1 MQSIALKI
9 SIPIILS
16 IFLFFGILGYH
27 SYTERR
33 AAFRRLVEQDSQT
46 VLRVAAQ
53 GIALLMEVESRDH
66 ILELMQN
73 ARAEMGASRL
83 EARSPD
89 GRYTL
94 RVSDPAVPPQGS
106 TEWLQ
111 VRVPLPARDTC
122 RRCHAM
128 ATQTEGYL
136 EVRRNIGP
144 LMAMARSWYTRA
156 SLTHLLASILL
167 SLSIAV
173 TVHWTVRRP
182 LQRLIGAMERVAQG
196 HWDVTLPI
204 QGQDEIASLARH
216 FNSMLERLRVYQEER
231 EREQRVKLQ
240 QAEHMMSVAE
250 MAASLAHEIKNPLA
264 GIQSALT
271 VLFEQEDLRPEAR
284 EVYESIIQDLSRIN
298 QVLEDLLQYA
308 RPRPIEWTAVD
319 LGSLVES
326 VVQRVFPRVREKG
339 LQLHTDLTADVPVV
353 QGDPHQLHQMLYNL
367 LLNAIQATDE
377 GGRVT
382 VGLRSRP
389 EADEVELWVEDTGH
403 GIPPDKL
410 DLVLKPFY
418 STKPGGTGL
427 GLPICLR
434 IIENHGGRLSIESE
448 VGRGSTFRVYLP
460 IRGAGRA

>member
-1 MQSIALKI
+1 MRSVALKI
-9 SIPIILS
+9 SIPIVLS
-16 IFLFFGILGYH
+16 IFLFFGVLGYH

-33 AAFRRLVEQDSQT
+33 ASLRRLIEQDSQAA
-46 VLRVAAQ
+46 LRVVAQ
-53 GIALLMEVESRDH
+53 GIALLMEAESRDH
-66 ILELMQN
+66 VLEFMQS
-73 ARAEMGASRL
+73 ARAEMGAVHL

-94 RVSDPAVPPQGS
+94 RVPDPTAAPRGP
-106 TEWLQ
+106 TEWLR

-122 RRCHAM
+122 RRCHRM
-128 ATQTEGYL
+128 ALPTQGYL
-136 EVRRNIGP
+136 EVRRDVGP

-156 SLTHLLASILL
+156 SLTHFLASILL
-167 SLSIAV
+167 SLSIAA

-182 LQRLIGAMERVAQG
+182 LQRLIGAMEQVAQG
-196 HWDVTLPI
+196 RWDVALPM
-204 QGQDEIASLARH
+204 QGRDEIASLARH
-216 FNSMLERLRVYQEER
+216 FNSMLERLRAYQAER
-231 EREQRVKLQ
+231 EREQRAKLQ
-240 QAEHMMSVAE
+240 QAEHMMTVAE

-264 GIQSALT
+264 GIQSALA
-271 VLFEQEDLRPEAR
+271 VLFESEDLRPEAR
-284 EVYESIIQDLSRIN
+284 EVYESIVQDLSRIN

-326 VVQRVFPRVREKG
+326 VVQRVLPMGREKG
-339 LQLHTDLTADVPVV
+339 VGLYTDLTADVPVV

-382 VGLRSRP
+382 VGLRP
-389 EADEVELWVEDTGH
+389 HPAAGTVELWVEDTGH

-410 DLVLKPFY
+410 DLVVKPFY

-434 IIENHGGRLSIESE
+434 IIENHGGRLLIESE

-460 IRGAGRA
+460 IRGAGHA